1 MTLPYKSV
9 SGFSGVK
16 ILYYLRCGTYGL
28 TSHRQSGFFTLPP
41 HLRSSSAQPPSSC
54 FLHLQYVSPHIAYM
68 KSSPHAWRRHG
79 TRYEQ
84 CDTFMTYTHPPHH
97 RNNGG
102 YGLRCADWYE
112 KEGNVSRHRP
122 LGISNIWKK
131 KLTITMFKY

>member
-1 MTLPYKSV
+1 MK
-9 SGFSGVK
+9 
-16 ILYYLRCGTYGL
+16 
-28 TSHRQSGFFTLPP
+28 
-41 HLRSSSAQPPSSC
+41 A
-54 FLHLQYVSPHIAYM
+54 SPQ
-68 KSSPHAWRRHG
+68 AWRLHG

-84 CDTFMTYTHPPHH
+84 CDTLMTHTHPPRH
-97 RNNGG
+97 RGNGG